1 MDASNRLV
9 KKESRIMTTERTIK
23 VPIDVQS
30 HKGYKKWLSFHLANR
45 EVMRSIVAELAKAKE
60 ARVTRTSV
68 KMIINVIRWNL
79 TLSNPDKPYKIN
91 DRYTGIY
98 THIIAHNFPE
108 YRSMIETRELR
119 AVKKI

>member
-1 MDASNRLV
+1 MTVPKTIQVPDIV
-9 KKESRIMTTERTIK
+9 K
-23 VPIDVQS
+23 S
-30 HKGYKKWLSFHLANR
+30 HRGYSKWLTFHKANL
-45 EVMRSIVAELAKAKE
+45 EVLRSIVAELHKAKE
-60 ARVTRTSV
+60 ANIKRTSV

-108 YRSMIETRELR
+108 FRSMIETRELR
-119 AVKKI
+119 AVKK

>member
-1 MDASNRLV
+1 MKSL
-9 KKESRIMTTERTIK
+9 S
-23 VPIDVQS
+23 VPIEVMQ
-30 HKGYKKWLSFHLANR
+30 HRGYAKWLTFHKANL
-45 EVMRSIVAELAKAKE
+45 EVMRSIVSELQKAKE
-60 ARVTRTSV
+60 ARIKRTSV

-98 THIIAHNFPE
+98 THIIFFNFPE

-119 AVKKI
+119 AVKK

>member
-1 MDASNRLV
+1 
-9 KKESRIMTTERTIK
+9 MTTERTIK
-23 VPIDVQS
+23 VPLEVQA
-30 HKGYKKWLSFHLANR
+30 HRGYNKFLAFHLANL
-45 EVMRSIVAELAKAKE
+45 EVMRSIVSELAKAKE
-60 ARVTRTSV
+60 AKVKRTSV

-98 THIIAHNFPE
+98 THIIAYNFPE

-119 AVKKI
+119 ALKK

>member
-1 MDASNRLV
+1 MSTQPQTLSVPDEV
-9 KKESRIMTTERTIK
+9 KN
-23 VPIDVQS
+23 
-30 HKGYKKWLSFHLANR
+30 HLGYKGWYAFHVANR
-45 EVMRSIVAELAKAKE
+45 EVMRSIVAELQKAKE
-60 ARVTRTSV
+60 AKIKRTSV

-108 YRSMIETRELR
+108 YRSMIESRQLR
-119 AVKKI
+119 AVKK